1 MKARTSWLASWGV
14 IALFAVAPLTAQESK
29 FGVGLRGGFGRI
41 EGDVK
46 RNVLRAFGSGLVF
59 YSPDPHLA
67 FGIEA
72 GVGEFLT
79 DDDTQQDSVA
89 LALPIEFD
97 VTLRY
102 APYKT
107 VSPFVTLGAGGL
119 VWYNVRKSDHKSF
132 QGGAKQEERAYLVKT
147 AGGLDIALSRRFNWS
162 LGAAFRYAFS
172 DKLDLNAS
180 GDEDDGIITLFTG
193 VTVKLGRGAPDR
205 DHDGVLDRFDLDS
218 RAREDRDG
226 YMDHDGVPDTQITT
240 SLLAFT
246 SANTATSGTD
256 DIPPVVIHHPIKRA
270 TAGRDLRVRAEI
282 FENRNL
288 LKAAV
293 LYRPVNVRRWLVE
306 PMMTTDREVYHALL
320 PGPAIPKGGLEY
332 CVVAVDEAISGLGY
346 SGLLNRPNYV
356 MVNGKETYWR
366 IAAFLAAAGGW
377 GTAAY
382 LVQRKQN

>member
-1 MKARTSWLASWGV
+1 MKDRTSWLICGGV
-14 IALFAVAPLTAQESK
+14 VALLAALPLKAQESK
-29 FGVGLRGGFGRI
+29 FGVGLRGGVGRI

-79 DDDTQQDSVA
+79 DDDTRQDSVA
-89 LALPIEFD
+89 LAIPIEFD

-102 APYKT
+102 SPYKT

-119 VWYNVRKSDHKSF
+119 VWYNVRKSDRKSF
-132 QGGAKQEERAYLVKT
+132 QGGPKEDERAYLFKT
-147 AGGLDIALSRRFNWS
+147 AGGIDLALSQRFNWS
-162 LGAAFRYAFS
+162 FGAAFRYTLS
-172 DKLDLNAS
+172 DNLDLNSS
-180 GDEDDGIITLFTG
+180 GDENDGIITLFTG
-193 VTVKLGRGAPDR
+193 LTLKLGGGLPDR
-205 DHDGVLDRFDLDS
+205 DRDGVLDRFDLDS

-246 SANTATSGTD
+246 TSNTAASGAD

-306 PMMTTDREVYHALL
+306 PMMTADLETYQALL

-356 MVNGKETYWR
+356 MVNGGETYWR

>member
-1 MKARTSWLASWGV
+1 M
-14 IALFAVAPLTAQESK
+14 
-29 FGVGLRGGFGRI
+29 RGGAGRI

-67 FGIEA
+67 FGIET

-79 DDDTQQDSVA
+79 DNDTQHDSIA
-89 LALPIEFD
+89 LAIPIEFD

-102 APYKT
+102 SPYKT

-119 VWYNVRKSDHKSF
+119 VWYNVRKDDHKSF
-132 QGGAKQEERAYLVKT
+132 QGGPKQDERDYLLKT
-147 AGGLDIALSRRFNWS
+147 AGGLEVALSQRFNWS
-162 LGAAFRYAFS
+162 IGAAFRYTFS
-172 DKLDLNAS
+172 DLLDLNSS
-180 GDEDDGIITLFTG
+180 GDENDGIISLFTG
-193 VTVKLGRGAPDR
+193 VTLKLGGGLPDR
-205 DHDGVLDRFDLDS
+205 DRDGVLDRLDLDS
-218 RAREDRDG
+218 RAKEDRDG

-246 SANTATSGTD
+246 SSNAAASGAD
-256 DIPPVVIHHPIKRA
+256 DIPPVVIHQPIKRA
-270 TAGRDLRVRAEI
+270 TAERDLRIRAEI
-282 FENRNL
+282 FENRKL

-306 PMMTTDREVYHALL
+306 PMVSSDREIYEAVI
-320 PGPAIPKGGLEY
+320 PGGTIPHNDLEY

-356 MVNGKETYWR
+356 MVHGKQTYWR
-366 IAAFLAAAGGW
+366 IAALIAAAGGW
-377 GTAAY
+377 GTAGY
-382 LVQRKQN
+382 LVQRNQK